1 MKWFLKNG
9 VIIKK
14 KGMSMKKIFLLFVLV
29 LLTAPS
35 CFAAETMTVNK
46 AYKQITTYS
55 KKNDVND
62 LNNFFKKYPK
72 TKKAVYY
79 NSEKLLK
86 KCLKKEYSSEVFA
99 ILLKNGL
106 SLNCLNRHPL
116 ITAIEN
122 ADEGL
127 VKVIL
132 DSGVDV
138 DMQCTG
144 RKTPL
149 LYAADTGNPHLVQ
162 MLLKA
167 GANPNATDNAGNT
180 PLLLLCR
187 YSPHSKAIYYMI
199 DAGADLFAYN
209 KRDKMP
215 YNVLPPNMK
224 TKVKNYYDTY
234 MTNVLS
240 QKYVDKKKALV
251 LSDLGTPTKKL
262 RQDSKTEIWEYITV
276 AEHYLQMS
284 ADTSATSSK
293 TSVTVF
299 QGGYTEKVIKT
310 TRFVISNDSVAFVK
324 FKSQFNTG
332 R

>member
-1 MKWFLKNG
+1 MKGFFKNN

-14 KGMSMKKIFLLFVLV
+14 KGMSMKKIFLLFVFCLFVINPV
-29 LLTAPS
+29 LAI
-35 CFAAETMTVNK
+35 ENMTVDK
-46 AYKQITTYS
+46 AYKQIVRYS
-55 KKNDVND
+55 RSNNTEE
-62 LNNFFKKYPK
+62 LNEFFKKYPR
-72 TKKAVYY
+72 TSKAVYY

-86 KCLKKEYSSEVFA
+86 RCLKKEYSSEVFT

-106 SLNCLNRHPL
+106 SLNCLNPHPL
-116 ITAIEN
+116 ITAIEHS
-122 ADEGL
+122 DEEL
-127 VKVIL
+127 TKAIL
-132 DSGVDV
+132 SSEIDV
-138 DMQCTG
+138 DMVCKG

-149 LYAADTGNPHLVQ
+149 FYATDVANPHIVQ
-162 MLLKA
+162 MLLNA

-180 PLLLLCR
+180 PLLSLCR
-187 YSPHSKAIYYMI
+187 FSPHSKSIYYML

-224 TKVKNYYDTY
+224 TKVKNYYDTS

-240 QKYVDKKKALV
+240 QKYIDKNKSIV
-251 LSDLGTPTKKL
+251 LADLGTPTKKL
-262 RQDSKTEIWEYITV
+262 RQDSKTEVWEYITV
-276 AEHYLQMS
+276 SEHYLQMS
-284 ADTSATSSK
+284 ADTCATSS
-293 TSVTVF
+293 TSSITVF
-299 QGGYTEKVIKT
+299 KGGYTEKVIKT

>member
-1 MKWFLKNG
+1 
-9 VIIKK
+9 
-14 KGMSMKKIFLLFVLV
+14 MSMKKIFLLLVLV
-29 LLTAPS
+29 LLTANAS
-35 CFAAETMTVNK
+35 FAVENMTVNK

-55 KKNDVND
+55 KKNDVED

-106 SLNCLNRHPL
+106 ALNCLNRHPL

-122 ADEGL
+122 SDEEL

-132 DSGVDV
+132 DSGIDV
-138 DMQCTG
+138 DMHCTS

-149 LYAADTGNPHLVQ
+149 FYAADTGNPHLVQ

-167 GANPNATDNAGNT
+167 GANPNATDNSGNT

-187 YSPHSKAIYYMI
+187 YSPHSKAIYYML

-224 TKVKNYYDTY
+224 TKVKNYYDTK

-240 QKYVDKKKALV
+240 QKYVDKNKSLV
-251 LSDLGTPTKKL
+251 LADLGTPTKKL

-284 ADTSATSSK
+284 ADTCATSS
-293 TSVTVF
+293 TSSVTIF

-310 TRFVISNDSVAFVK
+310 TRFAISNNSVASVT
-324 FKSQFNTG
+324 FKSVFNTG

>member
-1 MKWFLKNG
+1 MKGILKNSA
-9 VIIKK
+9 IIKK
-14 KGMSMKKIFLLFVLV
+14 KGMSMKKIFLLLVLV
-29 LLTAPS
+29 LLTATS

-62 LNNFFKKYPK
+62 LDNFFKKYPK

-106 SLNCLNRHPL
+106 ALNCLNRHPL
-116 ITAIEN
+116 ITSIEN
-122 ADEGL
+122 GDEGL

-132 DSGVDV
+132 DSGIDA

-149 LYAADTGNPHLVQ
+149 FYAADTGNPHLVQ

-187 YSPHSKAIYYMI
+187 YSPRSKAIYYML

-215 YNVLPPNMK
+215 YDVLPPNMK
-224 TKVKNYYDTY
+224 TKVKNYYDTS

-262 RQDSKTEIWEYITV
+262 KQDSKTEIWEYITV

-284 ADTSATSSK
+284 ADTCATSSNSSITIFK
-293 TSVTVF
+293 
-299 QGGYTEKVIKT
+299 GGYTAKVTKT
-310 TRFVISNDSVAFVK
+310 IRFTLNNDSVVSVK